1 MIVTDVLFRR
11 RLLAALKRGEWYLSA
26 DREYLVIPVRAIS
39 NNKAETSSFV
49 KTVERHGLGRYGV
62 TTRKGVG
69 SFRVFFIKI
78 SRLPSLGEEF
88 KEFLREDRV
97 LSVTKTTS
105 HQGVRR

>member
-1 MIVTDVLFRR
+1 MVTTYTIFRR

-39 NNKAETSSFV
+39 NNKAETSNFV
-49 KTVERHGLGRYGV
+49 KTVERLGLGRYGV

-78 SRLPSLGEEF
+78 SRLPALGKEF
-88 KEFLREDRV
+88 KEFLRENMA
-97 LSVTKTTS
+97 LSATKTIS
-105 HQGVRR
+105 HQEVRR